1 MNRFP
6 VLYIEEEVLFPLNS
20 LPYILNKGHEI
31 LIIERAMDNFNGKL
45 VVIPSGISNLE
56 REFSTIAEVVS
67 LDETARGIRIVL
79 QGEDRCRIKSIRETR
94 GVPFADVEIVFEEI
108 EDYRKALALSRAVK
122 RLLLEFTALSEAERA
137 PGIEA
142 LVQENDPVTFLYR
155 TLSAIPL
162 NNNVKWHI
170 YQLEGIETKLDKI
183 LEAISTDLEVARL
196 EKEILDKV
204 KDRLSKNQKQ
214 YLLHEQLKVIQKEL
228 GREED
233 EDIQKLKET
242 IEKSNMPDEARE
254 KALSELERLK
264 KIPPMSPE
272 SVVIRNYLDWL
283 LKLPWNNGKQEEMD
297 IKKVQEVLEKN
308 HYGLEKVKETIIEYL
323 SVLKLTGS
331 SKGHILCF
339 VGPPGVGKTSLG
351 RSIAEALGRKFVR
364 ASLGGVKDEAEIRGH
379 RRTYVG
385 SMPGK
390 IIQEIAR
397 AGVNNPV
404 FLLDEVDKIGVDY
417 RGDPASALLEVLDP
431 EVNQS
436 FMDHYIEIGYDLS
449 HVLFITTA
457 NVTYSIPPPLLDR
470 MEIINLPGYLEF
482 EKIEIA
488 KRHLIPKIIE
498 DTGLRQRD
506 FRVSDGVIKKIIKEY
521 TQEAGVRN
529 LERSLRKIA
538 RKIAREKAFGSRR
551 ISRITIKNIEDF
563 LGVPKFKGFK
573 KKQGVG
579 VATGLAWTP
588 VGGEVMQVETRV
600 MDGEGNLI
608 LTGQMGDVMKESA
621 MAALSVIRSNYKKY
635 GLNKDFYRKL
645 DVHVH
650 IPEGAVPKDGPSAGV
665 TIFSSILSALTKK
678 QTKGDVAMTGE
689 ITLSGRILG
698 VGGLTAKLMAARS
711 AGVKNVI
718 LPLDN
723 ERDIKEVPE
732 AVKTGLNLIFV
743 KNTEDV
749 VENAF

>member
-1 MNRFP
+1 
-6 VLYIEEEVLFPLNS
+6 
-20 LPYILNKGHEI
+20 
-31 LIIERAMDNFNGKL
+31 
-45 VVIPSGISNLE
+45 
-56 REFSTIAEVVS
+56 
-67 LDETARGIRIVL
+67 
-79 QGEDRCRIKSIRETR
+79 
-94 GVPFADVEIVFEEI
+94 
-108 EDYRKALALSRAVK
+108 
-122 RLLLEFTALSEAERA
+122 
-137 PGIEA
+137 
-142 LVQENDPVTFLYR
+142 
-155 TLSAIPL
+155 
-162 NNNVKWHI
+162 
-170 YQLEGIETKLDKI
+170 
-183 LEAISTDLEVARL
+183 
-196 EKEILDKV
+196 
-204 KDRLSKNQKQ
+204 
-214 YLLHEQLKVIQKEL
+214 
-228 GREED
+228 
-233 EDIQKLKET
+233 
-242 IEKSNMPDEARE
+242 
-254 KALSELERLK
+254 
-264 KIPPMSPE
+264 
-272 SVVIRNYLDWL
+272 
-283 LKLPWNNGKQEEMD
+283 
-297 IKKVQEVLEKN
+297 
-308 HYGLEKVKETIIEYL
+308 
-323 SVLKLTGS
+323 
-331 SKGHILCF
+331 
-339 VGPPGVGKTSLG
+339 GKTSLG

-551 ISRITIKNIEDF
+551 IPRITTKNIEDF

-588 VGGEVMQVETRV
+588 VGGEVIQVETRV

-621 MAALSVIRSNYKKY
+621 MAALSVIRSNYKRY
-635 GLNKDFYRKL
+635 GLNRDFYRKL

-678 QTKGDVAMTGE
+678 QTRGDVAMTGE
-689 ITLSGRILG
+689 ITLSGRVLG

-711 AGVKNVI
+711 AGIKKVI
-718 LPLDN
+718 LPIDN

-732 AVKTGLNLIFV
+732 AVKAGLNLIFV